1 MTTLL
6 CAAFWLLLPLT
17 IALAVLTWLT
27 ETRDERIRRL
37 HRSGRSQAA
46 VARHMGITRHRVRK
60 ALA

>member
-17 IALAVLTWLT
+17 VALAVLAWFT
-27 ETRDERIRRL
+27 ESRDERIRRW
-37 HRSGRSQAA
+37 HQAGRSQAA
-46 VARHMGITRHRVRK
+46 IAARLGISRYRVRK